1 MSNFYDIFSVKGKK
15 VLITGAANGNGEA
28 ISKAFGDA
36 KSELCL
42 VDIDGR
48 NLEIV
53 ANNIEKKTNITV
65 DRFVVD
71 FTNGEELESFLEC
84 NSDFDIVINNA
95 GITKGGG
102 MLDYDISD
110 WDATY
115 KVNLLAPYRIMQK
128 VARSMVHKKSGSII
142 NITSLASEFG
152 FPGNPAYV
160 AFKGALKQL
169 TKAAACDLASYGIR
183 VNSIGPGYIRTN
195 MTNQSWNNESLK
207 QERTDRTM
215 LGRWGESKD
224 LIGAVIFLSSDAES
238 YITGQDLYVDGGWT
252 AKGL

>member
-1 MSNFYDIFSVKGKK
+1 
-15 VLITGAANGNGEA
+15 
-28 ISKAFGDA
+28 
-36 KSELCL
+36 
-42 VDIDGR
+42 
-48 NLEIV
+48 
-53 ANNIEKKTNITV
+53 
-65 DRFVVD
+65 
-71 FTNGEELESFLEC
+71 
-84 NSDFDIVINNA
+84 
-95 GITKGGG
+95 

-195 MTNQSWNNESLK
+195 MTNQ
-207 QERTDRTM
+207 RTDRTM

-224 LIGAVIFLSSDAES
+224 LIGAVIFLSSDAAS

>member
-1 MSNFYDIFSVKGKK
+1 MNNFYDIFSVKGKK
-15 VLITGAANGNGEA
+15 VLITGAANGNGEVIA
-28 ISKAFGDA
+28 KAFGEA
-36 KSELCL
+36 ESELCL
-42 VDIDGR
+42 VDIDGH

-53 ANNIEKKTNITV
+53 ANNIEKNTNSAV

-71 FTNGEELESFLEC
+71 FANGDKLDAFLEC

-102 MLDYDISD
+102 VLDYDISD

-115 KVNLLAPYRIMQK
+115 KVNLLAPYKIIQK
-128 VARSMVHKKSGSII
+128 VARSMSYKKSGSII

-169 TKAAACDLASYGIR
+169 TKAAACDLSSHGIR
-183 VNSIGPGYIRTN
+183 VNAIGPGYIRTN
-195 MTNQSWNNESLK
+195 MTSQSWNDEDLK
-207 QERTDRTM
+207 QKRTDRTM
-215 LGRWGESKD
+215 LGRWGESQD
-224 LIGAVIFLSSDAES
+224 LIGAVIFLSSDASS